1 MCDIYQ
7 PSIDEALK
15 LAPKAKVYGNYKEVL
30 EDKNIDAVLVAT
42 PLSAH
47 YKIVMDAF
55 DAGKHVFC
63 EKSIGYTMEECYH
76 IYQKHRSTG
85 KIFFTGQQRLF
96 DPRLYQGDGNDPCGY
111 VRRNQRNS
119 YFLEP
124 EWRLE
129 TFCSFTKFGASD
141 KLASL

>member
-1 MCDIYQ
+1 M
-7 PSIDEALK
+7 K
-15 LAPKAKVYGNYKEVL
+15 LALKAKVYGNYKEVL

-96 DPRLYQGDGNDPCGY
+96 DPRYIKAMEMIHAVRSAKSTEFILSGTGMATGD
-111 VRRNQRNS
+111 VL
-119 YFLEP
+119 FLHQV
-124 EWRLE
+124 W
-129 TFCSFTKFGASD
+129 SV
-141 KLASL
+141 

>member
-1 MCDIYQ
+1 MPSGNYRSRFERTIFNEFPCENPKVDIVALCDIYQ

-85 KIFFTGQQRLF
+85 KFSSPDSNVSLIRAIS
-96 DPRLYQGDGNDPCGY
+96 
-111 VRRNQRNS
+111 RR
-119 YFLEP
+119 
-124 EWRLE
+124 W
-129 TFCSFTKFGASD
+129 K
-141 KLASL
+141 